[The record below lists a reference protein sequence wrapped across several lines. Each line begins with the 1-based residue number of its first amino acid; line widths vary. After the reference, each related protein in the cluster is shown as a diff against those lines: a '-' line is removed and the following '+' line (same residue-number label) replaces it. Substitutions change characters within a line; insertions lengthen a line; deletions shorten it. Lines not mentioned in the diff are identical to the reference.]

1 MTSSKSEQGT
11 YKLLR
16 GQRLL
21 NQLNEES
28 SYNGLYREI
37 ERGFPE
43 TRARQHAT
51 GEVAITN
58 IKYVPA
64 QGRLQVN
71 GAARSNMHAYT
82 PSIMFLTVQ
91 YEPQATDQTTTFVGP
106 GNAEYHIQPIDL
118 SMSSVKVRCN
128 CLDFFYRFASW
139 NANDSSLLGRK
150 PPMYQRVPGS
160 VRPPVNPARVPGVCK
175 HAIKMVDTLR
185 RSGIVR

>member
-1 MTSSKSEQGT
+1 MTSSKPEQGS

-16 GQRLL
+16 GQRIL

-28 SYNGLYREI
+28 SFNGLYREI
-37 ERGFPE
+37 ERGFPD

-51 GEVAITN
+51 GEVAVAN

-64 QGRLQVN
+64 QGKLQVD
-71 GAARSNMHAYT
+71 ATTRSNMHEYKS
-82 PSIMFLTVQ
+82 SIMFLTVQ
-91 YEPQATDQTTTFVGP
+91 YEPQGGENITTFVGP

-128 CLDFFYRFASW
+128 CLDFFYRFATW
-139 NANDSSLLGRK
+139 NANDSSLLGSK
-150 PPMYQRVPGS
+150 PPLYQRVPGS
-160 VRPPVNPARVPGVCK
+160 TRPPVNPARVPGVCK
-175 HAIKMVDTLR
+175 HVIKTVDMLR